1 MTAANKSTIILL
13 KHHRS
18 CVTHQVINQLFFCFC
33 FVLPIECGNHMYGS
47 NCNHPCGNCSKGEK
61 CHHISGICPNGCD
74 AGVFGSK
81 CEKGYFT

>member
-1 MTAANKSTIILL
+1 MTAAHKSAIILL

-18 CVTHQVINQLFFCFC
+18 CVTHRVINQLFFFC

-47 NCNHPCGNCSKGEK
+47 NCNHPCGNCSKGKK